1 METITIRSDLKSF
14 IKSEGY
20 TEEYYGYKHP
30 TLAFNVTNE
39 MLKLAGK
46 TLKVKE
52 LDGELVE
59 TENWWWRP
67 EHFNQN
73 MELQGEEL

>member
-1 METITIRSDLKSF
+1 METITIRADLKTF
-14 IKSEGY
+14 IENEGY
-20 TEEYYGYKHP
+20 EKTGYGYIDRK
-30 TLAFNVTNE
+30 TEFNVTNE

-46 TLKVKE
+46 TLKVKG
-52 LDGELVE
+52 LDGEHVD
-59 TENWWWRP
+59 TGDWWWRP